1 MMDAPNGKPV
11 AADNTLVGKG
21 IYSARPL
28 KETCLSKDTVA
39 FVPWGL
45 TIYAYAMNIVTK
57 PKRMGAP

>member
-1 MMDAPNGKPV
+1 MPCVHVIRIMMDAPNGKPV

-39 FVPWGL
+39 FVP
-45 TIYAYAMNIVTK
+45 
-57 PKRMGAP
+57 